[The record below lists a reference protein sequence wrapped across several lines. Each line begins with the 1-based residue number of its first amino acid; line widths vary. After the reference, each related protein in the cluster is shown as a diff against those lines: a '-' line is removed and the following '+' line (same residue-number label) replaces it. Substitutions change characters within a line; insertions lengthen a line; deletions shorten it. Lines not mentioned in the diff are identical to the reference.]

1 LTSFPSFS
9 QVKGIDIPIKSIPAT
24 NPPKML
30 DELEDVFE
38 SESEDCPPSE
48 SEDDPLLDEP
58 PSKSSISEADDSTS
72 ASASSSTKF
81 LP

>member
-1 LTSFPSFS
+1 MTSFPSFS

-24 NPPKML
+24 KPPKML
-30 DELEDVFE
+30 DELDDVVVPE
-38 SESEDCPPSE
+38 SLSESEDYPPL
-48 SEDDPLLDEP
+48 DDDP

>member
-1 LTSFPSFS
+1 
-9 QVKGIDIPIKSIPAT
+9 
-24 NPPKML
+24 ML

-38 SESEDCPPSE
+38 SESEDYPPSE
-48 SEDDPLLDEP
+48 SEDYPLLDEP

>member
-1 LTSFPSFS
+1 MTSFPSFS

-38 SESEDCPPSE
+38 SESEDY
-48 SEDDPLLDEP
+48 PLLDEP